1 MPIIVGVDPGLT
13 GAIALVGGE
22 RGERLVEVMDMPT
35 MRVGKGKKEEL
46 DVEALRYVL
55 ALARRR
61 TSVLVMEAQSA
72 APGQGVSSTFKLAAQ
87 YGFLHGATLA
97 MGFKVELVRPAV
109 WKAALR
115 LGADKDRSRDAATKA
130 WPDVAHAFARVKDHG
145 RAEAALIALWAHR
158 AHVLGSIDKVVA

>member
-115 LGADKDRSRDAATKA
+115 LGADKERKA